1 MFRGEQ
7 EWVGTAYPGMSR
19 VGGRA
24 LSLQSSPGGRPS
36 WPGQPCSCPLC
47 SPLTGGAPAPH
58 CGPAPARRDLGSSAP
73 CHVERSTC
81 LSRREAWQR
90 GIVVWASR
98 KSDSWEDYLETSI
111 SKKKKKRNF
120 IPTTNGGCLADFSL
134 TPPTELIGTVFRHC
148 RCWPQPE
155 TWTFSFSLVQPHA
168 DGWPPGLLSEG
179 LACGIIWKRKRHNLL
194 PLLMKNDHFIV
205 LSQCIFTLAS
215 MWPNYSCIIKK
226 CAWKILP
233 GLLKKSMLFIIF
245 NSSSFL
251 EHLLSR
257 VIEKAF

>member
-111 SKKKKKRNF
+111 SKKKKKKKFHSNHKRRLF
-120 IPTTNGGCLADFSL
+120 
-134 TPPTELIGTVFRHC
+134 
-148 RCWPQPE
+148 
-155 TWTFSFSLVQPHA
+155 
-168 DGWPPGLLSEG
+168 GW
-179 LACGIIWKRKRHNLL
+179 
-194 PLLMKNDHFIV
+194 
-205 LSQCIFTLAS
+205 
-215 MWPNYSCIIKK
+215 
-226 CAWKILP
+226 
-233 GLLKKSMLFIIF
+233 LFI
-245 NSSSFL
+245 NSSNWTHWDSVQAL
-251 EHLLSR
+251 SLLTTAR
-257 VIEKAF
+257 NLDL